1 MANEENTDKMGV
13 GISTDNDQHEPLQK
27 QVFYII
33 LNE

>member
-13 GISTDNDQHEPLQK
+13 VISSDNDQHEQK
-27 QVFYII
+27 QVFYTI